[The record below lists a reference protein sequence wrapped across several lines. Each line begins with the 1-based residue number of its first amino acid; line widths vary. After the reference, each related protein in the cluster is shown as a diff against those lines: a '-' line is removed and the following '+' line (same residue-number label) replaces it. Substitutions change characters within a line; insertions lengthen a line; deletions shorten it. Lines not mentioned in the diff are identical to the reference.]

1 MKKENVHNKEITID
15 QLAIMVS
22 NGFNGMAEI
31 FDKKLGYLE
40 QRLDGKLGDLEQRL
54 DEKLGD
60 LEQRLDGEL
69 ENLEQRL
76 DGKLS
81 DLEQRLDGKLENLE
95 QRLDGKLENL
105 EQGLVGKLENLKS
118 ELERD
123 LASKDDLHN
132 VSLKIDLLD
141 KRTEIMSKNMI
152 TRFEFDLLENRVK
165 KLEIKA

>member
-1 MKKENVHNKEITID
+1 MREENIHNKEITID

-40 QRLDGKLGDLEQRL
+40 QRIDGKLED
-54 DEKLGD
+54 
-60 LEQRLDGEL
+60 
-69 ENLEQRL
+69 LEQRL
-76 DGKLS
+76 DGKL
-81 DLEQRLDGKLENLE
+81 DNLEQRIDGKLENLE

-105 EQGLVGKLENLKS
+105 KRELKS
-118 ELERD
+118 D
-123 LASKDDLHN
+123 LASKDDLHS

-141 KRTEIMSKNMI
+141 KRTEIISKNMI

-165 KLEIKA
+165 KLEVKA

>member
-1 MKKENVHNKEITID
+1 MREENIHNKEITID

-40 QRLDGKLGDLEQRL
+40 QRI
-54 DEKLGD
+54 
-60 LEQRLDGEL
+60 
-69 ENLEQRL
+69 
-76 DGKLS
+76 
-81 DLEQRLDGKLENLE
+81 DGKLENLE

-105 EQGLVGKLENLKS
+105 KRELKS
-118 ELERD
+118 D
-123 LASKDDLHN
+123 LASKDDLHD

-165 KLEIKA
+165 KLEVKA